1 MHRRHL
7 MGEIKRIMLA
17 TDGSEYS
24 RGAER
29 EAMFIASS
37 CGIDVTIIQV
47 LEVNPEF
54 ETEGQAQVELM
65 EFKARDHFDRI
76 RECCTERNVECRS
89 LIRRTNKPY
98 EAIVDEAKKRE
109 IDVIIMGRRGHTG
122 LRKILMGS
130 VTERVIAYAPCK
142 VLIVPKDAEIR
153 GEQILIATDGSDY
166 SRLAESEALSM
177 AKRCDKVRNIIA
189 MCVAR
194 TPDRKRWAEEN
205 VERVRSLGEAQGLKI
220 TPVALV
226 GRPYHE
232 IVETARREDVDF
244 VVVGRIGKTGFR
256 RILMGSVSEKIVA
269 LSPCAVLIVR

>member
-24 RGAER
+24 HGAER

-37 CGIDVTIIQV
+37 CGIDVTVIQV

-54 ETEGQAQVELM
+54 ETEGQKQVELM
-65 EFKARDHFDRI
+65 EYRARGHFDRI

-89 LIRRTNKPY
+89 IIRRTNKPY
-98 EAIVDEAKKRE
+98 EAIIEEAKRLD
-109 IDVIIMGRRGHTG
+109 IDVIVMGRRGNTG

-130 VTERVIAYAPCK
+130 ITERVIAYAPCK
-142 VLIVPKDAEIR
+142 VLVVPKDAEIR
-153 GEQILIATDGSDY
+153 GEQILIATDGSAY
-166 SRLAESEALSM
+166 ARLAEDEALSM
-177 AKRCDKVRNIIA
+177 AKRCDKVRTVIA

-194 TPDRKRWAEEN
+194 TADRKSWAQDN
-205 VERVRSLGEAQGLKI
+205 VERVRRMGEERGI
-220 TPVALV
+220 RVTPVALV

-244 VVVGRIGKTGFR
+244 IVVGRIGKTGFK

>member
-24 RGAER
+24 LGAER

-37 CGIDVTIIQV
+37 CGIDVTVMQV

-65 EFKARDHFDRI
+65 EFRARDHFDRI
-76 RECCTERNVECRS
+76 RECCTHQNVECGS
-89 LIRRTNKPY
+89 VIRRTNKPY
-98 EAIVDEAKKRE
+98 EAIIEEAKRLE
-109 IDVIIMGRRGHTG
+109 VDVIIMGRRGRTG

-153 GEQILIATDGSDY
+153 GEQILIATDGSEHA
-166 SRLAESEALSM
+166 RLAEAEAISM
-177 AKRCDKVRNIIA
+177 AKRCDKVRNLIA

-194 TPDRKRWAEEN
+194 TQDRKKWAEEN
-205 VERVRSLGEAQGLKI
+205 VERVRKLGEAQGLKV
-220 TPVALV
+220 TPLAVV

-232 IVETARREDVDF
+232 IVEAASREDADF
-244 VVVGRIGKTGFR
+244 IVVGRIGRTGLR

-269 LSPCAVLIVR
+269 LAPCSVLIIR